1 MDNFFDK
8 FSDKLTDSFYSSV
21 AEIEKLN
28 KELEFYKVPDG
39 VYRVEIVDMQVK
51 QSRKGN
57 WMIQTLFK
65 VLKGQFESSVF
76 PAYMIINQRNVPANN
91 EFLKSLGTNLQIECT
106 SITQYQKLV
115 DDVFI
120 TIRGDKEYDL
130 EIKTSPSGFS
140 NYRILKDY
148 IVEHEPLPFVDDD

>member
-8 FSDKLTDSFYSSV
+8 FKDKLTDSFYNSV
-21 AEIEKLN
+21 SEIEKLN

-39 VYRVEIVDMQVK
+39 VYRVEVVDMVVK

-65 VLKGQFESSVF
+65 VLSGRYECSVF
-76 PAYMIINQRNVPANN
+76 PAYMIVNQRNIESNN
-91 EFLKSLGTNLQIECT
+91 EFLKSLGTALPIECK
-106 SITQYQKLV
+106 SITQYQQLV

-140 NYRILKDY
+140 NYKILKDY
-148 IVEHEPLPFVDDD
+148 IVEHEPLPFVDD